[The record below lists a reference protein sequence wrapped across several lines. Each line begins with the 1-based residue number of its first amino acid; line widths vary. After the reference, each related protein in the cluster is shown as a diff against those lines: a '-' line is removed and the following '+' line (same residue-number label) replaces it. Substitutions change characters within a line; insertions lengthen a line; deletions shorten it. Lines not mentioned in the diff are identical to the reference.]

1 MITTLLLSGYSLTSS
16 VIFLKYLQRFLQD
29 STTAN
34 SDRGSWIVLILA
46 SLIWP
51 ISLPMSALER
61 NVQKNKFSFQ
71 DSESQ
76 VGLIGL
82 DRPSQ
87 SFSEFS
93 SPSIAKD
100 QVEV

>member
-1 MITTLLLSGYSLTSS
+1 MIITILLSGYSLTSS
-16 VIFLKYLQRFLQD
+16 VIFLKYLQKFLQD

-34 SDRGSWIVLILA
+34 SDRGSWIVLIIA

-51 ISLPMSALER
+51 ISLPISALER

-76 VGLIGL
+76 VGLIYL
-82 DRPSQ
+82 DCHSKT
-87 SFSEFS
+87 FSEFS
-93 SPSIAKD
+93 SPS
-100 QVEV
+100 VEPDKVKV